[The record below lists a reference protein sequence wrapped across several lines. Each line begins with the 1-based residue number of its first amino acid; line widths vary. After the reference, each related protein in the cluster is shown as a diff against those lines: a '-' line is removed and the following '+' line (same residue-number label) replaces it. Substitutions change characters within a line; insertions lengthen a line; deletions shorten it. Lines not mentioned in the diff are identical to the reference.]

1 MNKLLLLLGL
11 LGGASHA
18 LEITIT
24 DELGKPV
31 AGTAVWLTGKSWQAS
46 QLQQQKT
53 YSMGQK
59 DRAFTPHTLIVPS
72 NSQVEFPNFDSILHH
87 VYSFSQ
93 AKSFELKLYRDKPLA
108 PVQFSQAG
116 VVELGCNIHDW
127 MLGYIL
133 VVNSGVY
140 GLSDAKGK
148 VSLAI
153 ESSQLGNAQLNI
165 WHERFENLDKPESL
179 PLTITEVSQQVQYQI
194 KQPLLDKLEFLTDET
209 DDYE

>member
-1 MNKLLLLLGL
+1 MNKILLLLGL
-11 LGGASHA
+11 LSTASNA

-24 DELGKPV
+24 DEQGKPV
-31 AGTAVWLTGKSWQAS
+31 AGTAVWLSGKSWQANQS
-46 QLQQQKT
+46 QQQT
-53 YSMGQK
+53 IYSMGQK

-93 AKSFELKLYRDKPLA
+93 AKAFELKLYRDKPLA

-140 GLSDAKGK
+140 GISDAQGK
-148 VSLAI
+148 VSLTIDSA
-153 ESSQLGNAQLNI
+153 QLGNTQLNV
-165 WHERFENLDKPESL
+165 WHERFENLNMPESQ
-179 PLTITEVSQQVQYQI
+179 PLTITGVSQQVQYQI
-194 KQPLLDKLEFLTDET
+194 KQPLLDKLEFITDET